1 MTLDEV
7 FSPCLLELVY
17 YLPIWFQAIKGLS
30 AVDSGIRILPLVLG
44 MVVASILSGAL
55 INRVGYYTPFMYVG
69 VCMMSVGAGLLYT
82 LEIDTPTAKWVGYQL
97 LYGWGMGTSAQVPN
111 IAAQTVLDKKDI
123 PAGTALLFFAQLLG
137 GTIFVSVGQNVLEGQ
152 LLKRFS
158 QIPGLS
164 PEMIENNGATSLV
177 NLPEPIKTTALI
189 AYNESLRHVFLVGL
203 ILVCLTSLGAMGIE
217 WRTVKKN
224 LKKSGEKKEEEG
236 TVEAKSEDETGRGEA
251 SIAEKS
257 VKKDD
262 DPASRT
268 TVNKGQKK

>member
-1 MTLDEV
+1 
-7 FSPCLLELVY
+7 
-17 YLPIWFQAIKGLS
+17 
-30 AVDSGIRILPLVLG
+30 
-44 MVVASILSGAL
+44 MVAASMISGAL

-158 QIPGLS
+158 SIPGLS
-164 PEMIENNGATSLV
+164 PDMIENNGATSLID
-177 NLPEPIKTTALI
+177 LPESVKTTALI
-189 AYNESLRHVFLVGL
+189 AYNESLRYVFLVGL
-203 ILVCLTSLGAMGIE
+203 ILVCLTSLGAAGME
-217 WRTVKKN
+217 WKTVRKN
-224 LKKSGEKKEEEG
+224 LKKSDDKKGEEG
-236 TVEAKSEDETGRGEA
+236 TAAAKIDDETGRGDA
-251 SIAEKS
+251 SFAERP
-257 VKKDD
+257 VEKDD
-262 DPASRT
+262 ELASRAS
-268 TVNKGQKK
+268 QERIQAE

>member
-1 MTLDEV
+1 
-7 FSPCLLELVY
+7 
-17 YLPIWFQAIKGLS
+17 
-30 AVDSGIRILPLVLG
+30 

-203 ILVCLTSLGAMGIE
+203 ILVCLTSLGAVGIE

-236 TVEAKSEDETGRGEA
+236 TVEAKSDDETGRGEA